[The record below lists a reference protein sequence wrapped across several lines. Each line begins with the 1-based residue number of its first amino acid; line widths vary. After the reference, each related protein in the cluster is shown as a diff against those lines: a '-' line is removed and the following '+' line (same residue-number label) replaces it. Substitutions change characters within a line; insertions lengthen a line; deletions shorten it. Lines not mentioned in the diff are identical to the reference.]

1 MGAEYH
7 GYVSDITCSYPVS
20 GKFTADQRAIYE
32 AVLNAQRAVY
42 AHMLPG
48 HRWTDCHLLAE
59 REILKALHALG
70 VLHNGTIDDYADAA
84 LGYVFFPHGLGHLIG
99 CDTHDAG
106 AYIPGTPARSSR
118 PGLNKLRTAR
128 VLEEGM
134 VLTNEPG
141 CSFVNYLLDNALS
154 NAQQAKFINATVLE
168 RFRGFGGVRIE
179 DVVVV
184 TAAGP
189 ETLSTCPR
197 TVEEI
202 EAVMAGGAW
211 PPVADAAPELRR
223 KWVKLAPNGHG
234 MQRLDIPTKTA

>member
-1 MGAEYH
+1 M
-7 GYVSDITCSYPVS
+7 S

-48 HRWTDCHLLAE
+48 NLWTDCHLLAE
-59 REILKALHALG
+59 REILKALHAIG
-70 VLHNGTIDDYADAA
+70 ILHNGSIDEFADAH

-106 AYIPGTPARSSR
+106 AYIPGTPERSTR

-128 VLEEGM
+128 VLEVGM

-141 CSFVNYLLDNALS
+141 CYFVDYLLDKALA
-154 NAQQAKFINATVLE
+154 NPAQGKFINADVLQ

-179 DVVVV
+179 DVVAV
-184 TAAGP
+184 TVSGP

-202 EAVMAGGAW
+202 EGVMAGQAW
-211 PPVADAAPELRR
+211 PPAMDAAPELKRQ
-223 KWVKLAPNGHG
+223 WVKLAHSGHG
-234 MQRLDIPTKTA
+234 MERIAL